1 MEAGLPPEMPPPVQ
15 KPFENPRKTPSPNQ
29 GRPRPPL
36 PQALQGQ
43 GPIGVAISRPTQV
56 PQWPLQ
62 GALDSP
68 ENERSQYQPPAGRG
82 PAPQRPPR
90 PSRVPSILDAS
101 RLQEHTPAFQ
111 YKPQQSLSP
120 PGQRDK
126 YDDDEELTSPGSRS
140 AMTSASSRPSTVSSV
155 GTIPDFPIPNIPV
168 MPTPP
173 RRSANL
179 GPPPSSRRGASSYYS
194 QISYV
199 SPIPE
204 ENTPTRSHGSY
215 ASSAAI
221 PSSWGSD
228 SNYDALDSP
237 TVDMR
242 DDAIE
247 EGRESRGSNDDNDE
261 RGLVRKASV
270 GKRVQPSII
279 TTSSSEKG
287 PQRQEAANIGKP
299 GSKLERMG
307 VLPLASPN
315 PKGGTEAGLEAPRAT
330 ARPETTWPNS
340 EDMRSPVNGRLAGG
354 TGLIDSSSEETIP
367 TLATAVTTDNRVPAQ
382 IFNSEDPKAQEMLA
396 AYNGA
401 SSLPAGGVA
410 PTRTPSQRFS
420 RLSAIRRPPRLD
432 IDAVRTAEARGSLTS
447 LPDLIRRAT
456 RLAAMMDR
464 GRRPASRINDLNDF
478 PFAGDEKSSGEER
491 SSPPGDE
498 KYRSGLS
505 GMLAAFP
512 PPGVATPRETS
523 PRPVSP
529 WPSPYAA
536 ESLGDIKNG
545 GQPKR
550 SRKCCGLP
558 CWGFILIILIIIII
572 IAAAIV
578 VPLELLVFN
587 KTKSNTAKSTS
598 STSLSSCMTQLQ
610 CQNGGINTISSGI
623 CSCLCTN
630 GFTGTTCTVGG
641 TPGCSTTS
649 ISGSSS
655 NVTIGDAISRLLDG
669 AQTNFSI
676 PLSSTI
682 IVARFNTASLSCT
695 SENALVTFDGQNTR
709 QGSAADVV
717 VATASLNSK
726 LVDTTSTANAIQS
739 DPSGKTITITFGSA
753 IDGLTTLPTA
763 GTASTT
769 LATAGTST
777 TSLETIPT
785 AGTSTTSLETISTA
799 RSSSTSLTT
808 ASSSSKTTSSATT
821 SKTSTSASATASS
834 TAGFV
839 VTQQVLDFSR
849 VAVLYVLQQESVDN
863 AISAQ
868 SALQSFLSLTSP
880 SIAAAAN
887 LSIGNSNTINLNNF
901 KIDVGN
907 GTVGSNNV
915 ASRRRR
921 WDGRGL
927 SW

>member
-29 GRPRPPL
+29 GRPRPPM

-68 ENERSQYQPPAGRG
+68 ESERSQYKPPAGRG

-120 PGQRDK
+120 GQGDR
-126 YDDDEELTSPGSRS
+126 YEDDEELTSPGSRS
-140 AMTSASSRPSTVSSV
+140 ALTSASSRPSTVSSV

-168 MPTPP
+168 IPPPP

-279 TTSSSEKG
+279 TTSSSEKV
-287 PQRQEAANIGKP
+287 PQRQEAATIGKP

-315 PKGGTEAGLEAPRAT
+315 PKGPTEAGLEAPRAN

-340 EDMRSPVNGRLAGG
+340 EDMRSPANGPLAGG

-382 IFNSEDPKAQEMLA
+382 MFNAEDPKAQEMLA

-401 SSLPAGGVA
+401 SSLPAGA

-478 PFAGDEKSSGEER
+478 PFAGDEKRGEE
-491 SSPPGDE
+491 SSSQPENE
-498 KYRSGLS
+498 KHRSGLS

-512 PPGVATPRETS
+512 PPGVATPRESS
-523 PRPVSP
+523 PRPISP

-536 ESLGDIKNG
+536 DPAGDMKNG

-550 SRKCCGLP
+550 TRKCCGLP

-587 KTKSNTAKSTS
+587 KTKTSTAKSTS

-610 CQNGGINTISSGI
+610 CQNGGVNTISSGI

-695 SENALVTFDGQNTR
+695 SENALVTFDGQDTR

-726 LVDTTSTANAIQS
+726 VVDTTSTANAIQS
-739 DPSGKTITITFGSA
+739 DPSGKTITFGSA
-753 IDGLTTLPTA
+753 ITGLTTLPTA

-769 LATAGTST
+769 LATAGTPT
-777 TSLETIPT
+777 ASLETIPT
-785 AGTSTTSLETISTA
+785 AGTSTMSLQTIPTA
-799 RSSSTSLTT
+799 GSSSTALTT
-808 ASSSSKTTSSATT
+808 ASSSKTTSSATT
-821 SKTSTSASATASS
+821 SKTSSSATATASS
-834 TAGFV
+834 TTGFV

-880 SIAAAAN
+880 SITAAAN

-921 WDGRGL
+921 WDGRG